1 MLLLLLQLAAVLEGN
16 GMPVLLL
23 LQLAAVIEGIGLP
36 VLILMQL
43 AVDLQGLGMPV
54 MMLLLGLP
62 VRMKGEAHLSS
73 EMDHGC

>member
-1 MLLLLLQLAAVLEGN
+1 MLLLLLLQLAAVLEGN
-16 GMPVLLL
+16 GMPVLL
-23 LQLAAVIEGIGLP
+23 
-36 VLILMQL
+36 
-43 AVDLQGLGMPV
+43 AVDPQGLGMPV